1 MNSSEAI
8 QELLK
13 NRPALIGFLL
23 SVLQLLGHSAWI
35 LLIWYLDATGQAR
48 SLDSNSWISWGL
60 VGLFGISLVLTFVS
74 LFVCLYYGLRR
85 SPRSL
90 AVIGFSLSF
99 FVGTLATT
107 LLIMT
112 GLRAM
117 SRG

>member
-1 MNSSEAI
+1 
-8 QELLK
+8 LLE
-13 NRPALIGFLL
+13 NRPAVVGFLL
-23 SVLQLLGHSAWI
+23 SVLQLLGHTSWI
-35 LLIWYLDATGQAR
+35 LVIWYLDATGQAK
-48 SLDSNSWISWGL
+48 SLNSDSWISWGL
-60 VGLFGISLVLTFVS
+60 VGLFGISLILTFVS
-74 LFVCLYYGLRR
+74 LFVCLYFGLRR
-85 SPRSL
+85 SPRAL